1 MTRSGAPNAATI
13 ENLAVGQQRNPDTSA
28 FDQIKVNIVDPLGE
42 LPW

>member
-1 MTRSGAPNAATI
+1 MTRSGAPNAAI
-13 ENLAVGQQRNPDTSA
+13 ENLAVGQQGNPDTSA